1 MVVNDL
7 LDLALLSIEQSK
19 MLGISKNSLISIQ

>member
-7 LDLALLSIEQSK
+7 LDIALLSIEQTII
-19 MLGISKNSLISIQ
+19 LGISKNINNLIL